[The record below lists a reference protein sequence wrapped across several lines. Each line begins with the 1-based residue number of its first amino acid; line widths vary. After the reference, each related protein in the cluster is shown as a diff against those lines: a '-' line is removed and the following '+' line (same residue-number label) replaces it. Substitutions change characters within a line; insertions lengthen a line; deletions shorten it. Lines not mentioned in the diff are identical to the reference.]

1 MIRPGLW
8 RRELTVPLQNLQGE
22 LNRLIEGYW
31 QSPGGSASA
40 APTDLTP
47 STWSPAIDLF
57 ETPGELI
64 LVADLPGVDPS
75 TIDLSLTGSV
85 LSLRGEKGTAEAVG
99 QHDRTRERVTGP
111 FQRQI
116 SLTEPVDFDGV
127 QAEAK
132 NGVLTVR
139 LPKQV
144 TAKART
150 IPVQSSPA

>member
-8 RRELTVPLQNLQGE
+8 RREFTVPLQNLQSE

-31 QSPGGSASA
+31 QSPGGSPSA
-40 APTDLTP
+40 APVDL
-47 STWSPAIDLF
+47 STSVWSPSIDLV

-64 LVADLPGVDPS
+64 LIVDLPGVDPA

-85 LSLRGEKGTAEAVG
+85 LSLRGEKATSEVAG

-116 SLTEPVDFDGV
+116 ALTEPVDFDSV

-150 IPVQSSPA
+150 IPVQSAPA

>member
-8 RRELTVPLQNLQGE
+8 RREFTVPLQTLQGE

-31 QSPGGSASA
+31 QPPGASPASA
-40 APTDLTP
+40 PVDLTP
-47 STWSPAIDLF
+47 SVWTPAIDLF
-57 ETPGELI
+57 ETPSELI
-64 LVADLPGVDPS
+64 LVVDLPGVDPS
-75 TIDLSLTGSV
+75 SIDLSLTGSV
-85 LSLRGEKGTAEAVG
+85 LSLRGEKAASGVAEP
-99 QHDRTRERVTGP
+99 HERIRERSSGA

-116 SLTEPVDFDGV
+116 ALTEEVDFDSV

-144 TAKART
+144 AAKPRT
-150 IPVQSSPA
+150 IPVQAASA